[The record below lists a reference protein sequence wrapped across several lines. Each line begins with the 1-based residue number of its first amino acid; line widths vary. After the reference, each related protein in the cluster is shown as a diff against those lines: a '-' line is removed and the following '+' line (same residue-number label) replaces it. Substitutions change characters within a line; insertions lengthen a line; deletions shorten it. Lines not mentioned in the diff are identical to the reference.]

1 MKEEGGGE
9 EAEGGKEGT
18 ARHVNIKLAH
28 ERKTTRIKAKAKSMP
43 PTPPPKTHCTLTE
56 AAAEAATSAEAAAA
70 RQAAGQNKSTERV
83 KKEQTNRN
91 YKQKKI
97 IFFLKLLLQ
106 VQKFKISRSKQSR
119 KIPTRIKHNI
129 CIQLRSK

>member
-91 YKQKKI
+91 YKQKKNY
-97 IFFLKLLLQ
+97 FFSEIAITSSKIQ
-106 VQKFKISRSKQSR
+106 NFKVEAIS
-119 KIPTRIKHNI
+119 
-129 CIQLRSK
+129 